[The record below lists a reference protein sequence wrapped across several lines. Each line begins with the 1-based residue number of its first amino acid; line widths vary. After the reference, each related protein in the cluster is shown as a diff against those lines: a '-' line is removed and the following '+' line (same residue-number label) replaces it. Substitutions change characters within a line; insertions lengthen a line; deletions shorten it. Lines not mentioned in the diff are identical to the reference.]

1 MNDLMKELAAR
12 KVERR
17 RQLAALPVG
26 EKLRRLEEM
35 VAATRMIS
43 ATRPAEPVNPVRVR
57 RRGEGARQIE
67 EVQDVMMRY
76 HHTLRDLAK

>member
-17 RQLAALPVG
+17 RQLAALPIG

-35 VAATRMIS
+35 VAATRAIS
-43 ATRPAEPVNPVRVR
+43 ATRPVKPVNPVRLR
-57 RRGEGARQIE
+57 PKGGEARQIE
-67 EVQDVMMRY
+67 EVQDVMIRY
-76 HHTLRDLAK
+76 QHTLRDLGK

>member
-12 KVERR
+12 MVERR

-35 VAATRMIS
+35 VAAAKLIG
-43 ATRPAEPVNPVRVR
+43 ATRPAKPVDPVRMR
-57 RRGEGARQIE
+57 RRKGEG
-67 EVQDVMMRY
+67 DF
-76 HHTLRDLAK
+76 D